1 MNHLLPLVG
10 YGTELRARVFRH
22 DGRLLAD
29 TARSGSGGSVRLR
42 RRAPQD
48 AWKRTSDYFQI

>member
-22 DGRLLAD
+22 DGWLLAD
-29 TARSGSGGSVRLR
+29 TARAGDEAGKA
-42 RRAPQD
+42 APPRG
-48 AWKRTSDYFQI
+48 AGP